1 MMKTKKIVSAFLA
14 VCLLIGIL
22 PAAVWAAENDAHIH
36 TFGASVVSGN
46 AATRTC
52 TDCGY
57 AETVYNGE
65 VATAE
70 EAEIGKTYYLAAYVE
85 GVLKYFTTGT
95 VSNTV
100 PYSLVTTE
108 RMDVAKPV
116 TLEDSTLTNEK
127 FEGGFQF
134 TYDNNGSTARI
145 YCMDVLK
152 DATVAGQTGIMDTG
166 VNSTAPYQNRH
177 SFRIDEVGGVKVL
190 RKYGNDNIL
199 VVKYFESTKT
209 YRMLGVPESDLSN
222 EGVYPVS
229 LMVAHQHEA
238 GSQIGKITD
247 TGHQMGCW
255 CGAMAEETAHTFGAV
270 TTDAAANTQSRSCS
284 ACGYCEVTYSTTYKQ
299 VKYPTIGETYYLS
312 ANVNGQLLSFLA
324 TGGYTETT
332 PYSIKTTT
340 TLNTVTLNPA
350 LQAGK
355 GEFQLLD
362 VDGKYLY
369 SIAAGAGTTVSS
381 GYISNPER
389 VSFSMD
395 QVNGVSVIRAYGTKN
410 ILVAKYSETKN
421 AWRIWCL
428 PESELANEGVFP
440 VMLSVMDHTHT
451 YGTAYEK
458 DASGHWHICDCGEAT
473 AKENHIFENGWCVC
487 GKREVEEI
495 LHEGVYY
502 LKATVGDTT
511 YYFRKTGTNEK
522 VTDTAPY
529 SLYTD
534 ADKAKATLVDVIEE
548 TSGSFSLA
556 YPYNNSTA
564 RIYVYDI
571 GTNDSVDTGVNT
583 KNQEAY
589 HHFRWDGDSAR
600 LYQLEGGVKYV
611 LAVQELTNTTSGTKQ
626 MRMLAVKESDLS
638 DTVVPVVLESHT
650 DHSVEN
656 WVVET
661 PATTTTTGL
670 KNGICTICQRQV
682 QDVIPVLTPAFCG
695 SSVSLKDA
703 FSLHFH
709 VEKAAFADGTYQNPS
724 VTFQMD
730 DRQTTVSDYIQEA
743 DSYVFTYADITPDE
757 MGKTVTATLYAPKQ
771 DGTQFTVTT
780 DYSVAQ
786 YCYEMLEKEQTGD
799 TLRTLLVDTLNF
811 GAASQ
816 QYRNSDAELVNAALT
831 QEQRSWG
838 TTAPLRA
845 LESCTDIG
853 KNNGQVK
860 WYGVSA
866 LMGDR
871 VQMRV
876 YFSAQDKTGLTVVAE
891 SAGKEWTLTQL
902 NAKDGR
908 YYVDFSDLAP
918 TQMSDEVT
926 FTVYRDGTAVSST
939 MHYSLESYAASW
951 LAKSNTSVAQKEL
964 VTAMIRYGD
973 AAKVYAQRA
982 YDLQE
987 DVLYLGRTYESGD
1000 AQWFN
1005 WSASGFAVQF
1015 QGSGLK
1021 AKIASNA
1028 PDEKNYAYLKVYV
1041 DGVEQEDI
1049 LLDQTLQIVTL
1060 AEGLNPDEVHR
1071 VEVRKRNSPRSSTA
1085 GVLNMELLDGQKL
1098 APPEAKQRLIEFV
1111 GDSLTVGYSA
1121 ADVNKTQTAWST
1133 KTEDG
1138 TKTYSKQV
1146 ADALDADYMVT
1157 AISGR
1162 GVVMNNSGGSG
1173 YLLPEIYPELDI
1185 HNIPG
1190 QAYDFSAQPDVIVIN
1205 LGTNDATNSDLDI
1218 AAFQAGVVD
1227 FIRLVRAH
1235 NPNAQIIWAYGLRKD
1250 NRTADVAAAIEAA
1263 VAQLGAEGDGNVH
1276 YLPLALA
1283 ADMHLNHPTADAYE
1297 PSGELLIEK
1306 INEITGWEVSE

>member
-1 MMKTKKIVSAFLA
+1 MMKTKKIISVFLA
-14 VCLLIGIL
+14 TCLLISML
-22 PAAVWAAENDAHIH
+22 PAVVLAAENDAHSH
-36 TFGASVVSGN
+36 TFGTSVVSGN
-46 AATRTC
+46 ATTRTC

-57 AETVYNGE
+57 AETVYDGK
-65 VATAE
+65 VVTAE
-70 EAEIGKTYYLAAYVE
+70 EAEIGENYYLAANVE

-108 RMDVAKPV
+108 RISAAMPV

-127 FEGGFQF
+127 FEGGFQLS
-134 TYDNNGSTARI
+134 YDNNGSTARI

-152 DATVAGQTGIMDTG
+152 DATVAGQTGVMDTG
-166 VNSTAPYQNRH
+166 VNTAAPYQNRH
-177 SFRIDEVGGVKVL
+177 SFFVDEVGGVKVL
-190 RKYGNDNIL
+190 RKYGNNNVL

-209 YRMLGVPESDLSN
+209 YRMLGVPESELSG

-229 LMVAHQHEA
+229 LMAIHQHEA

-247 TGHQMGCW
+247 TGHQLGCW
-255 CGAMAEETAHTFGAV
+255 CGELAEETAHTFGAV
-270 TTDAAANTQSRSCS
+270 TTDATANTQSRSCS
-284 ACGYCEVTYSTTYKQ
+284 ACGYSEVTYSTKYKQ
-299 VKYPTIGETYYLS
+299 VKYPTIGQTYYLS

-324 TGGYTETT
+324 TGGYTETS
-332 PYSIKTTT
+332 PYSLKTTT
-340 TLNTVTLNPA
+340 TLKTVTLNPA

-369 SIAAGAGTTVSS
+369 SIAAGAGTTTSS
-381 GYISNPER
+381 GYITNPER

-395 QVNGVSVIRAYGTKN
+395 QVNGVSVIRAYGTQN
-410 ILVAKYSETKN
+410 ILVAKYSDAKS

-458 DASGHWHICDCGEAT
+458 DASGHWHICDCGETT
-473 AKENHIFENGWCVC
+473 AKESHIFENGKCIC
-487 GKREVEEI
+487 GKREVEAVI
-495 LHEGVYY
+495 NAGIYY
-502 LKATVGDTT
+502 LKATIGDTT
-511 YYFRKTGTNEK
+511 YSFRKTGSGEK

-534 ADKAKATLVDVIEE
+534 ADKTKATLVDVIEE
-548 TSGSFSLA
+548 TSGSYSLA
-556 YPYNNSTA
+556 YPYNDSTA

-571 GTNDSVDTGVNT
+571 GTNGTVDTGVNT

-589 HHFRWDGDSAR
+589 HHFQWDGDNAR
-600 LYQLEGGVKYV
+600 FYQMEGGVRYV

-626 MRMLAVKESDLS
+626 MRMLAVQESDLS
-638 DTVVPVVLESHT
+638 DTVVPVELEAHT
-650 DHSVEN
+650 DHQVDT
-656 WVVET
+656 WVVDT

-670 KNGICTICQRQV
+670 KKGICTICERQV
-682 QDVIPVLTPAFCG
+682 QEVIPVLIPAFSG
-695 SSVSLKDA
+695 KAVSLKNA
-703 FSLHFH
+703 FSIHFY
-709 VEKAAFADGTYQNPS
+709 VEKATFADGIYQNPY
-724 VTFQMD
+724 VKFQMD
-730 DRQTTVSDYIQEA
+730 GVETTVSAYTQDEDCYI
-743 DSYVFTYADITPDE
+743 FTYDHITPDE
-757 MGKTVTATLYAPKQ
+757 MGKTVTATLYADKQ
-771 DGTQFTVTT
+771 DGTKFTATT

-786 YCYEMLEKEQTGD
+786 YCYETLEKEQTGD
-799 TLRTLLVDTLNF
+799 ALRTLLVDTLNF
-811 GAASQ
+811 GAACQ
-816 QYRNSDAELVNAALT
+816 QYRNSNAELVNSALT

-853 KNNGQVK
+853 KNNGEVK

-876 YFSAQDKTGLTVVAE
+876 YFDTQDKTDLTVLAE
-891 SAGKEWTLTQL
+891 CAGSVWTLTQV

-908 YYVDFSDLAP
+908 YYVDFSQLAP
-918 TQMSDEVT
+918 TQMSEAVA
-926 FTVYRDGTAVSST
+926 FTVYRGETAVSST
-939 MHYSLESYAASW
+939 MRYSLESYAESW
-951 LAKSNTSVAQKEL
+951 LTRSGASDAQKEL

-973 AAKVYAQRA
+973 AAKAYAQRA

-987 DVLYLGRTYESGD
+987 DVLYLGRTYETNGT
-1000 AQWFN
+1000 QWFN
-1005 WSASGFAVQF
+1005 WSASGFSVRF

-1021 AKIASNA
+1021 AKITSNA
-1028 PDEKNYAYLKVYV
+1028 PDKTNYAYLKVYV

-1049 LLDQTLQIVTL
+1049 LLDQTMQTVTL
-1060 AEGLNPDEVHR
+1060 AEGLNPDTAHT

-1085 GVLNMELLDGQKL
+1085 GVLNIELLDGQKL
-1098 APPEAKQRLIEFV
+1098 APAAAKERLIEFI

-1121 ADVNKTQTAWST
+1121 ADVNKAESAWST

-1146 ADALDADYMVT
+1146 ADALDAEYMVT

-1173 YLLPEIYPELDI
+1173 YLLPEVYPELDI
-1185 HNIPG
+1185 YNNPG
-1190 QAYDFSAQPDVIVIN
+1190 VAYDFALQPDVIVIN
-1205 LGTNDATNSDLDI
+1205 LGTNDATNSNLDLDV
-1218 AAFQAGVVD
+1218 FQAGVYN
-1227 FIRLVRAH
+1227 FIKTVREK
-1235 NPNAQIIWAYGLRKD
+1235 NPNAQIIWAYGMRNDKM
-1250 NRTADVAAAIEAA
+1250 TTQVAAAIEGAI
-1263 VAQLGAEGDGNVH
+1263 AQINSDGDSQV
-1276 YLPLALA
+1276 YYQALPLAT
-1283 ADMHLNHPTADAYE
+1283 DMHLNHPTAAAYA
-1297 PSGELLIEK
+1297 PSGENLIEK
-1306 INEITGWEVSE
+1306 ISQITGWEITE